1 MQMPNVKDMLTP
13 QQNLFNET
21 VVAIYQRTSER
32 LNKKGTEHRQVLDS
46 AIVRI
51 FAAYVEGVQ
60 DGNELPT
67 YNRTE
72 RIADLYPSFRLAM
85 SRLLNAYGNKPLTF
99 GRDTKT
105 PDISASIKRSLLVFR
120 EHQSALFP
128 NQNELPYVQI
138 LLDRLL

>member
-1 MQMPNVKDMLTP
+1 MQMPNLNNVLTP
-13 QQNLFNET
+13 QQILFNDT
-21 VVAIYQRTSER
+21 VLSIYQHTSER
-32 LNKKGTEHRQVLDS
+32 LKKKGTEHRKVLDS

-67 YNRTE
+67 HNRSE

-85 SRLLNAYGNKPLTF
+85 SRLLNAYGNKPMTF

-105 PDISASIKRSLLVFR
+105 PDISSSVKRALQMFR
-120 EHQSALFP
+120 THQHELFP

-138 LLDRLL
+138 LLDKLL